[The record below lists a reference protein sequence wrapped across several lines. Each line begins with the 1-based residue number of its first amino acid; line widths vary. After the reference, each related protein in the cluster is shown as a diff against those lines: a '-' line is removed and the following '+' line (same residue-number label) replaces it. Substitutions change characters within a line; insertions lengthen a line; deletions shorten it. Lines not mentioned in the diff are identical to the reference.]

1 MIHDKNSID
10 YHINKAEL
18 EDMEIYVPMTLRERT
33 AIRSWVKRGNTI
45 ESNPWEYRDSSGELM
60 NYLQAYRS
68 VLAISEVPGT
78 TGMAKRCVHVLTII
92 MTIGTNL
99 KKDVPINIGPINTG

>member
-60 NYLQAYRS
+60 NYLQAYRIRFGYIRGPWDYWHGEEMCS
-68 VLAISEVPGT
+68 CPDNNYDYWDE
-78 TGMAKRCVHVLTII
+78 
-92 MTIGTNL
+92 L
-99 KKDVPINIGPINTG
+99 KERRYNKYRAH

>member
-45 ESNPWEYRDSSGELM
+45 ESNPWRGPWDYWHGEEMCSCPDNNYDYWDELKERRSNKYR
-60 NYLQAYRS
+60 A
-68 VLAISEVPGT
+68 
-78 TGMAKRCVHVLTII
+78 H
-92 MTIGTNL
+92 
-99 KKDVPINIGPINTG
+99 

>member
-60 NYLQAYRS
+60 NYLQAYR
-68 VLAISEVPGT
+68 IRFGYI
-78 TGMAKRCVHVLTII
+78 R
-92 MTIGTNL
+92 
-99 KKDVPINIGPINTG
+99 GPWDKCAHFSCC

>member
-1 MIHDKNSID
+1 MIHDTNSID

-45 ESNPWEYRDSSGELM
+45 ESNLWEYRDSSGELM
-60 NYLQAYRS
+60 NYLQAYRIRFGYIRGPWDYWHGEEMCS
-68 VLAISEVPGT
+68 CPDNNYDYWDE
-78 TGMAKRCVHVLTII
+78 
-92 MTIGTNL
+92 L
-99 KKDVPINIGPINTG
+99 KERRSNKYRAH